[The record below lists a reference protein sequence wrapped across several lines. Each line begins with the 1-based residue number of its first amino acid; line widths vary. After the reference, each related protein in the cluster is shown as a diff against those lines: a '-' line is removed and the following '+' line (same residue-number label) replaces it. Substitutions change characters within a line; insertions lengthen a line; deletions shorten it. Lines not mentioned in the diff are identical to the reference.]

1 MVLEESTAMTADGMN
16 TTKEAPNDG
25 YCNNKSS
32 NDYVNKVDNTF
43 AQAYAYTAYDAAAAV
58 MQQHQQDKDD
68 GSEGGGGGGG
78 GGREEQTLFIRQQQ
92 PQVRNENTSTSQDN
106 IGAHKQQRIDE
117 RQTKNKKRSEE
128 SSIEMKES
136 VEDVHGDVE
145 NDAQREEENEEKEE
159 GKMKRR
165 EESPA
170 QVSTMNRKG
179 AEEVKTAAPMFYD
192 PSSFQLQ
199 YQLPSMQPS
208 PNAMLAQQHQI
219 PPHPVAN
226 NNYNGIS
233 TTTTMETA
241 DGQQQQLIM
250 AAAAAATA
258 VTSPPVYVNAKQYEA
273 ILRRRAARAKHELK
287 YNKGKAASSLTEA
300 KVDGINEQKKK
311 PYMHESRH
319 NHARRRIR
327 GPGGRF
333 LTQQELLD
341 GLGGEEAKQQA
352 IKRKEENE
360 KRDKQREEK
369 RKLRLKKKEERLMMK
384 KRRKVAQTGGGK
396 EETEVEVQK

>member
-1 MVLEESTAMTADGMN
+1 MVLEESTAM
-16 TTKEAPNDG
+16 TKEAPNDG
-25 YCNNKSS
+25 YCNKSS
-32 NDYVNKVDNTF
+32 NDYGNKVDNAF

-117 RQTKNKKRSEE
+117 RQTKNIKRSEE

-159 GKMKRR
+159 GKIKRR

-219 PPHPVAN
+219 PPHPVVN
-226 NNYNGIS
+226 NNYNEIP

-241 DGQQQQLIM
+241 DSQQQQLIM

-396 EETEVEVQK
+396 EETEVEVMK

>member
-1 MVLEESTAMTADGMN
+1 MVLEESTAM
-16 TTKEAPNDG
+16 TKEAPNDG
-25 YCNNKSS
+25 YCNKSS
-32 NDYVNKVDNTF
+32 NDYGNKVDNAF

-117 RQTKNKKRSEE
+117 RQTKNIKRSEE

-159 GKMKRR
+159 GKIKRR

-219 PPHPVAN
+219 PPHPVVN
-226 NNYNGIS
+226 NNYNEIP

-241 DGQQQQLIM
+241 DSQQQQLIM

-300 KVDGINEQKKK
+300 KVDGINKQKKK

-396 EETEVEVQK
+396 EETEVEVMK